1 MAANESAIGQNL
13 VRSLSGNVIRGIIAF
28 RDPDGLIDENGKVK
42 DVQKDNGD
50 FKGIAEI
57 NKKLLE
63 AAEKIMKKDKATMNF
78 KEVADII
85 TGNTTQ
91 GQKYVPI
98 PVQYNPSSIRLYTSV
113 GKQYGR
119 SGTGMETE
127 QTTFD
132 APPSTTLSC
141 ELFFDDTNIQDAFML
156 DSNPVTNMSTGNIY
170 SAIKSA
176 AKSKYSVQAQIDIF
190 LALFALPQAKQVIFF
205 YGNMSFRGEIV
216 GAEARYTMFN
226 KKGYPIRGTVAL
238 EIRQGSKDP
247 SKDEEKK
254 DKNANLGGYNEEAA
268 YWNRAFDR
276 CFGKAGENNDSGGRS
291 NGGNALINLKL

>member
-1 MAANESAIGQNL
+1 MDAARQVENAAEQNL
-13 VRSLSGNVIRGIIAF
+13 GRSLSGNVIRGIIAF
-28 RDPDGLIDENGKVK
+28 RDPEGLIKDGKVTPDK
-42 DVQKDNGD
+42 PDED
-50 FKGIAEI
+50 FKGIAKI
-57 NKKLLE
+57 NEKLLE
-63 AAEKIMKKDKATMNF
+63 AAEKIMKKGSATMSF
-78 KEVADII
+78 DEVAKIVEAD
-85 TGNTTQ
+85 TGVE
-91 GQKYVPI
+91 GQKYFPI

-119 SGTGMETE
+119 SGTGMDTE

-141 ELFFDDTNIQDAFML
+141 ELLFDDTNIQDAFML
-156 DSNPVTNMSTGNIY
+156 DSNPVTNLSFGNVY

-176 AKSKYSVQAQIDIF
+176 SKGKYSVKAQIDIF

-216 GAEARYTMFN
+216 GADARYTMFN
-226 KKGYPIRGTVAL
+226 KKGNPIRGTIAL
-238 EIRQGSKDP
+238 EIRQGSKDS
-247 SKDEEKK
+247 SKPQQGKQ
-254 DKNANLGGYNEEAA
+254 NFGGYNEAAA

-276 CFGKAGENNDSGGRS
+276 CFGEAGVNSEAGGRS